1 MIDQTLLTQ
10 IAANL
15 SALAARIEGA
25 SVESCRTL
33 SLPFAAI
40 REGYPRDG
48 LAGLDDWAE
57 SAQAGAQY
65 IYRIAV
71 SEQVARDTLHAA
83 FRDAKDQKLG
93 GRAYARLHQASHML
107 YVGSSSAL
115 MSRLKQHLGFGPK
128 GTYAMQICHW
138 LPAIEGDLKI
148 QVWRFAADVP
158 KEVIQAIEDGLWAA
172 SSPMFGR
179 QGAR

>member
-25 SVESCRTL
+25 SVESGRTL

-48 LAGLDDWAE
+48 LAVLHDWAG

-71 SEQVARDTLHAA
+71 SEQVASETLHAA
-83 FRDAKDQKLG
+83 FRDAKDKKLG
-93 GRAYARLHQASHML
+93 NRAYARLHHVSRTL
-107 YVGSSSAL
+107 YVGSSSSL

-138 LPAIEGDLKI
+138 LPAIDGALQI
-148 QVWRFAADVP
+148 QVWRFAEDIP
-158 KEVIQAIEDGLWAA
+158 REVVQAIEDGLWAA
-172 SSPMFGR
+172 SNPMFGR